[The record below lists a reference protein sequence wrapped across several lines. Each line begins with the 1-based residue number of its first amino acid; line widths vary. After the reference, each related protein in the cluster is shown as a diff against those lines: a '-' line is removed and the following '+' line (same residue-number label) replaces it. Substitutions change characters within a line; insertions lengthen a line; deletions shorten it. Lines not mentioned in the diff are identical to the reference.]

1 MTLVRGQT
9 ECPLNIWLQRWISS
23 LKFVQSGDAWS
34 DGILMSLLGYNF
46 PRVKWLSPTFR
57 GSQWKMENQSNISCE
72 GHPPP
77 DREHLPL
84 HDSSV
89 KAENLDFL
97 SGGGGIFLFR
107 TVTEYWLFAAL
118 CSSYLWVYPGL
129 FITILKF
136 NSPIMT
142 PLPLSVLLQS
152 SYLVLL
158 SHWLPGERIRE
169 LANCIY

>member
-1 MTLVRGQT
+1 MSTKYLTAKMNQLIKV
-9 ECPLNIWLQRWISS
+9 C
-23 LKFVQSGDAWS
+23 VQSGDAWS

-84 HDSSV
+84 NDSSV
-89 KAENLDFL
+89 KTATGCSQQRTWIFYP
-97 SGGGGIFLFR
+97 GGMFLFR

-142 PLPLSVLLQS
+142 PLPPS
-152 SYLVLL
+152 S
-158 SHWLPGERIRE
+158 SHKALT
-169 LANCIY
+169 